1 MSEAWQPT
9 LDDITKAFMDLAGRV
24 SNSNGA
30 ALDPYVHQ
38 ALRDVAFHL
47 ELYIPGLELPPDG
60 EIAGALARASQ
71 AALDRGDCPD
81 SLAHALRGLAHSPHD
96 PGLFYLV
103 ASACFEYGAVELAIR
118 MLYHTLWINPG
129 HRAARA
135 DFESLSAFLD
145 DAPGEGR
152 AA

>member
-1 MSEAWQPT
+1 VSEAWLPT
-9 LDDITKAFMDLAGRV
+9 LDDITNAFADLAQRV
-24 SNSNGA
+24 SRSNGGT
-30 ALDPYVHQ
+30 LEPYVHQ

-47 ELYIPGLELPPDG
+47 ELHIPGLEPPPDA
-60 EIAGALARASQ
+60 EIAQALARASQ
-71 AALDRGDCPD
+71 AALDRGDTCD

-129 HRAARA
+129 HRPARA
-135 DFESLSAFLD
+135 DFEALSAFLD
-145 DAPGEGR
+145 DAHGEGL